1 MIYEQSAF
9 LSGMITDPELSYKII
24 DSLPFPINF
33 RNVEGVYISCNKAFE
48 RLLGKSRE
56 ELIGR
61 SCTESHT
68 LVVAEMISLKDREI
82 LESTTDVVYEYPFKS
97 ATGTIR
103 DMLIYKSAIRN
114 DAGEI
119 QGLVSSLYDVSDRR
133 KAELK
138 AEKAKETSVIASAML
153 QKIRAGIVIVD
164 HKMKVVSCNETFA
177 HLMGEE
183 AEELYE
189 AIPGLQGADIKELV
203 PEIVG
208 KMFSGLLHTGEELLE
223 RDFTYKNMLLH
234 ISIVTIYKNRVVGA
248 IIRNL
253 SSPKLVREEIISRAM
268 KVTSQ
273 NIEMVQQVAT
283 LLAEN
288 AAQTEDMLN
297 SIVAAYK
304 YGEDRKDE

>member
-1 MIYEQSAF
+1 MIYEQNAF
-9 LSGMITDPELSYKII
+9 LSGLITNPELSYKII
-24 DSLPFPINF
+24 DSLPFPINY
-33 RNVEGVYISCNKAFE
+33 RSPDGVYISCNKAFE

-56 ELIGR
+56 ELIGK
-61 SCTESHT
+61 SDAESHT
-68 LVVAEMISLKDREI
+68 PAVAEMISMKDKEL
-82 LESTTDVVYEYPFKS
+82 LESNTDTVYEHQYKS
-97 ATGTIR
+97 VSGTVL
-103 DMLIYKSAIRN
+103 DMLIYKSAIKG
-114 DAGEI
+114 DSGAVEGI
-119 QGLVSSLYDVSDRR
+119 VSSVYDVSDRR
-133 KAELK
+133 KAEIRS
-138 AEKAKETSVIASAML
+138 EKAKETSVIASAML

-164 HKMKVVSCNETFA
+164 HNMKVVNCNETFA

-189 AIPGLQGADIKELV
+189 AIPGLQGADVKELV

-208 KMFSGLLHTGEELLE
+208 KMFSGLLHTGEEMLE
-223 RDFTYKNMLLH
+223 RDLTYKNMLLH

-268 KVTSQ
+268 KVTRQ

>member
-1 MIYEQSAF
+1 MIYEESAF
-9 LSGMITDPELSYKII
+9 LSGIITDPELSYRII

-33 RNVEGVYISCNKAFE
+33 RSAEGIYVTCNRAYE

-56 ELIGR
+56 ELIGK
-61 SCTESHT
+61 SHT
-68 LVVAEMISLKDREI
+68 DSHTPEIAEVISMKDKE
-82 LESTTDVVYEYPFKS
+82 LLDSSTDTVYEHQFKS
-97 ATGTIR
+97 PTGTTHE
-103 DMLIYKSAIRN
+103 MLIYKSLIKN
-114 DAGEI
+114 SVGVVEGI
-119 QGLVSSLYDVSDRR
+119 ISSLYDVSDRH
-133 KAELK
+133 KAEIRS
-138 AEKAKETSVIASAML
+138 EKAKEASVIASAML

-164 HKMKVVSCNETFA
+164 HQMKVVNCNETFA
-177 HLMGEE
+177 RLMGEE
-183 AEELYE
+183 TEELYE

-208 KMFSGLLHTGEELLE
+208 KMFSGLLHTGEEMLE
-223 RDFTYKNMLLH
+223 RDLTYNNKLLH

-268 KVTSQ
+268 KVSRQ
-273 NIEMVQQVAT
+273 NIGMVQQVAT

>member
-1 MIYEQSAF
+1 MIYEQNAF
-9 LSGMITDPELSYKII
+9 LSGLIRDPELSYKII
-24 DSLPFPINF
+24 DSLPFPINN
-33 RNVEGVYISCNKAFE
+33 RDSEGFYITCNKAYE

-56 ELIGR
+56 ELIGK
-61 SCTESHT
+61 SYLESQSAD
-68 LVVAEMISLKDREI
+68 VDEMIEMRDKELF
-82 LESTTDVVYEYPFKS
+82 ESQTDIVYEHQFKAMDGS
-97 ATGTIR
+97 VHE
-103 DMLIYKSAIRN
+103 MLVYKSAIRN
-114 DAGEI
+114 NAGEFEGI
-119 QGLVSSLYDVSDRR
+119 LSSLYDVSDRR
-133 KAELK
+133 KAEMK
-138 AEKAKETSVIASAML
+138 AEKAKEASVIASAML

-164 HKMKVVSCNETFA
+164 HHMKVIDCNETFA
-177 HLMGEE
+177 RLMGEE

-189 AIPGLQGADIKELV
+189 AIPGLQGADVKELV

-208 KMFSGLLHTGEELLE
+208 KMFAGLLHTGEEMLE
-223 RDFTYKNMLLH
+223 RDLTYKNKLLH

-268 KVTSQ
+268 KVTKQ

-304 YGEDRKDE
+304 YGEDKKDE

>member
-1 MIYEQSAF
+1 MIYEQNAF
-9 LSGMITDPELSYKII
+9 LSGIIKDPELSYKII

-33 RNVEGVYISCNKAFE
+33 RNSEGIYISCNRAFE

-56 ELIGR
+56 ELIGK
-61 SCTESHT
+61 SHT
-68 LVVAEMISLKDREI
+68 EAHNADVADMISMKDKE
-82 LESTTDVVYEYPFKS
+82 LLDSTADIVYENQFKL
-97 ATGTIR
+97 ANGTTQ
-103 DMLIYKSAIRN
+103 DLLIYKSAIRDN
-114 DAGEI
+114 SGQLE
-119 QGLVSSLYDVSDRR
+119 GFVSSLYDVSDRK
-133 KAELK
+133 KAEIR

-164 HKMKVVSCNETFA
+164 QNMKVVSCNETFA

-183 AEELYE
+183 TEELYE
-189 AIPGLQGADIKELV
+189 AIPGLQGADVKELV
-203 PEIVG
+203 PAIVG
-208 KMFSGLLHTGEELLE
+208 KMFSGLLHTGEEMLE
-223 RDFTYKNMLLH
+223 RDLTYKNMLLH
-234 ISIVTIYKNRVVGA
+234 ISMVTIYKNRVVGA

-268 KVTSQ
+268 KVTRQ

>member
-1 MIYEQSAF
+1 MIYEQNAF
-9 LSGMITDPELSYKII
+9 LSGLITNPELSYKII

-33 RNVEGVYISCNKAFE
+33 RNPDGVYISCNKAFE

-56 ELIGR
+56 ELIGK
-61 SCTESHT
+61 SDSESHAP
-68 LVVAEMISLKDREI
+68 VVVEMISMKDKEL
-82 LESTTDVVYEYPFKS
+82 LESNTDVVYEHQYKS
-97 ATGTIR
+97 VSGTVQE
-103 DMLIYKSAIRN
+103 MLIYKSVIKS
-114 DAGEI
+114 DSGVIEGI
-119 QGLVSSLYDVSDRR
+119 VSSIYDVSDRR
-133 KAELK
+133 KAEIRS
-138 AEKAKETSVIASAML
+138 EKAKETSVIASAML

-164 HKMKVVSCNETFA
+164 HKMKVVNCNETFA

-189 AIPGLQGADIKELV
+189 AIPGLQGADVKELV

-208 KMFSGLLHTGEELLE
+208 KMFSGLLHTGEEMLE
-223 RDFTYKNMLLH
+223 RDLTYKNMLLH
-234 ISIVTIYKNRVVGA
+234 ISMVTIYKNRVVGA

-268 KVTSQ
+268 KVTRQ

>member
-1 MIYEQSAF
+1 MIYEPSAF
-9 LSGMITDPELSYKII
+9 LSGLITDPELSYKII
-24 DSLPFPINF
+24 DSLPFPINY
-33 RNVEGVYISCNKAFE
+33 RDAEGRYRTCNKSYE
-48 RLLGKSRE
+48 RLFGKSRE
-56 ELIGR
+56 ELIGKLL
-61 SCTESHT
+61 SESHT
-68 LVVAEMISLKDREI
+68 AVDAEVISMKDKEL
-82 LESTTDVVYEYPFKS
+82 LESTTDIVYEHLFKS
-97 ATGTIR
+97 ADGTSQ
-103 DMLIYKSAIRN
+103 DMLIYKSAIKN
-114 DAGEI
+114 NAGEMEGI
-119 QGLVSSLYDVSDRR
+119 VSSMYDISDRR
-133 KAELK
+133 RAEVR

-153 QKIRAGIVIVD
+153 QKIKAGIVIVD
-164 HKMKVVSCNETFA
+164 HNMKVVSCNEMFA

-203 PEIVG
+203 PEIVR
-208 KMFSGLLHTGEELLE
+208 KMMSGLLHTGEEMLE
-223 RDFTYKNMLLH
+223 RDLTYQNMLLH
-234 ISIVTIYKNRVVGA
+234 ITIVTIYKNRVVGA

-268 KVTSQ
+268 KVTRQ

-304 YGEDRKDE
+304 YGEDRKDD

>member
-9 LSGMITDPELSYKII
+9 LSGFISDPEVSYKII
-24 DSLPFPINF
+24 DSLPFPINY
-33 RNVEGVYISCNKAFE
+33 RTVTGTYITCNRAFE
-48 RLLGKSRE
+48 RLSGRSRE
-56 ELIGR
+56 ELIGK
-61 SCTESHT
+61 SAADSHPPEV
-68 LVVAEMISLKDREI
+68 LDMIELKDKEL
-82 LESTTDVVYEYPFKS
+82 LESSNDIVYEHPYKS
-97 ATGTIR
+97 ADGNNHEI
-103 DMLIYKSAIRN
+103 LIYKSVIKN
-114 DAGEI
+114 NAGEPEGI
-119 QGLVSSLYDVSDRR
+119 VSSLYDVSDRR
-133 KAELK
+133 KAEVK

-153 QKIRAGIVIVD
+153 QKIKAGIVIVD
-164 HKMKVVSCNETFA
+164 HNMKVVNCNEMFA

-189 AIPGLQGADIKELV
+189 TIPGLQGADIRELV

-208 KMFSGLLHTGEELLE
+208 KMFSGLLHTGEDHLE
-223 RDFTYKNMLLH
+223 RDLTFKNMLLH

-268 KVTSQ
+268 KVTRQ

-304 YGEDRKDE
+304 YGEDRKDD

>member
-1 MIYEQSAF
+1 MIYEQDAF
-9 LSGMITDPELSYKII
+9 LSGLIKDPVLSYKII
-24 DSLPFPINF
+24 DLLPFPINY
-33 RNVEGVYISCNKAFE
+33 RDAEGFYITCNKAFE
-48 RLLGKSRE
+48 KLLGISRVEVIGKSY
-56 ELIGR
+56 
-61 SCTESHT
+61 
-68 LVVAEMISLKDREI
+68 
-82 LESTTDVVYEYPFKS
+82 LESQPAEVDEMMQMKDKELFDSPTDIIYENQFKTTD
-97 ATGTIR
+97 GTMHE
-103 DMLIYKSAIRN
+103 MLIYKTAIRN
-114 DAGEI
+114 DSGAFEEI
-119 QGLVSSLYDVSDRR
+119 VSTLYDVTDRR
-133 KAELK
+133 KAEIRS
-138 AEKAKETSVIASAML
+138 EKAKEASVIASAML

-164 HKMKVVSCNETFA
+164 HNMKVIDCNETFA
-177 HLMGEE
+177 RLMGEE

-189 AIPGLQGADIKELV
+189 AIPGLQGADVKELV

-208 KMFSGLLHTGEELLE
+208 KMFSGLLHTGEEMLE
-223 RDFTYKNMLLH
+223 RDLTYKNKLLH
-234 ISIVTIYKNRVVGA
+234 ISIVTIYKHRVVGA

-268 KVTSQ
+268 KVTKQ

>member
-1 MIYEQSAF
+1 MIYEENAF
-9 LSGMITDPELSYKII
+9 LSGIIRDPELSYKII

-33 RNVEGVYISCNKAFE
+33 RNTEGIYITCNRAYE

-56 ELIGR
+56 ELIGK
-61 SCTESHT
+61 SNSESHS
-68 LVVAEMISLKDREI
+68 VDVSDMISLKDKELI
-82 LESTTDVVYEYPFKS
+82 DSMTDVVYEHQFKL
-97 ATGTIR
+97 ANGTVQ

-114 DAGEI
+114 NTGKLE
-119 QGLVSSLYDVSDRR
+119 GFVSSLYDVSDRR
-133 KAELK
+133 KAEIK

-164 HKMKVVSCNETFA
+164 KNMKIVSCNETFA

-183 AEELYE
+183 TEELYE
-189 AIPGLQGADIKELV
+189 AIPGLQGADVKELV

-208 KMFSGLLHTGEELLE
+208 KMFSGLLHTGEEMLE
-223 RDFTYKNMLLH
+223 RDLTYKNMLLH
-234 ISIVTIYKNRVVGA
+234 ISMVTIYKNRVVGA

-268 KVTSQ
+268 KVKRQ

>member
-1 MIYEQSAF
+1 MIYEENAF
-9 LSGMITDPELSYKII
+9 LSGIIRDPELSYKII

-33 RNVEGVYISCNKAFE
+33 RSADGIYITCNRAFE

-56 ELIGR
+56 ELIGK
-61 SCTESHT
+61 SNSESHSAD
-68 LVVAEMISLKDREI
+68 VSDMISLKDKELI
-82 LESTTDVVYEYPFKS
+82 DSMTDIVYEHQFKF
-97 ATGTIR
+97 ANGTVQ

-114 DAGEI
+114 DTGKLE
-119 QGLVSSLYDVSDRR
+119 GYLSSLYDVSDRR
-133 KAELK
+133 KAEIK

-164 HKMKVVSCNETFA
+164 KNMKVVSCNETFA

-183 AEELYE
+183 TEELYE
-189 AIPGLQGADIKELV
+189 AIPGLQGADVKELV

-208 KMFSGLLHTGEELLE
+208 KMFVGLLHTGEEMLE
-223 RDFTYKNMLLH
+223 RDLTYKNMLLH
-234 ISIVTIYKNRVVGA
+234 ISMVTIYKNRVVGA

-268 KVTSQ
+268 KVKRQ

>member
-1 MIYEQSAF
+1 MK
-9 LSGMITDPELSYKII
+9 DKELL
-24 DSLPFPINF
+24 D
-33 RNVEGVYISCNKAFE
+33 
-48 RLLGKSRE
+48 
-56 ELIGR
+56 
-61 SCTESHT
+61 
-68 LVVAEMISLKDREI
+68 
-82 LESTTDVVYEYPFKS
+82 STTDIVYENQFKLDN
-97 ATGTIR
+97 GTTQ
-103 DMLIYKSAIRN
+103 DLLIYKSAIRDN
-114 DAGEI
+114 SGQLE
-119 QGLVSSLYDVSDRR
+119 GFVSSLYDVSDRR
-133 KAELK
+133 KAEIR

-164 HKMKVVSCNETFA
+164 QNMKVVSCNETFA

-183 AEELYE
+183 TEELYE
-189 AIPGLQGADIKELV
+189 AIPGLQGADVKELV

-208 KMFSGLLHTGEELLE
+208 KMFSGLLHTGEEMLE
-223 RDFTYKNMLLH
+223 RDLTYKNMLLH
-234 ISIVTIYKNRVVGA
+234 ISMVTIYKNRVVGA

-268 KVTSQ
+268 KVTRQ

>member
-1 MIYEQSAF
+1 MIYEENAF
-9 LSGMITDPELSYKII
+9 LSGIIRDPELSYKII

-33 RNVEGVYISCNKAFE
+33 RNTEGIYITCNRAFE
-48 RLLGKSRE
+48 RLMGKSRE
-56 ELIGR
+56 ELIGK
-61 SCTESHT
+61 SNSESHS
-68 LVVAEMISLKDREI
+68 ADISDMISLKDKE
-82 LESTTDVVYEYPFKS
+82 LVDSTTDIVYEHQFKL
-97 ATGTIR
+97 ANGVVQ
-103 DMLIYKSAIRN
+103 DMLIYKSAVRN
-114 DAGEI
+114 DAGKLE
-119 QGLVSSLYDVSDRR
+119 GFVSSLYDVSDRR
-133 KAELK
+133 KAEIK

-164 HKMKVVSCNETFA
+164 QNMKVVSCNETFA

-183 AEELYE
+183 TEELYE
-189 AIPGLQGADIKELV
+189 AIPGLQGADVKELV

-208 KMFSGLLHTGEELLE
+208 KMFSGLLHTGEEMLE
-223 RDFTYKNMLLH
+223 RDLTYKNMLLH
-234 ISIVTIYKNRVVGA
+234 ISMVTIYKNRVVGA

-268 KVTSQ
+268 KVKRQ

>member
-1 MIYEQSAF
+1 MIYEQDAF
-9 LSGMITDPELSYKII
+9 LSGLIKDPVLSYKII
-24 DSLPFPINF
+24 DLLPFPINY
-33 RNVEGVYISCNKAFE
+33 RDAEGFYITCNKAFE
-48 RLLGKSRE
+48 KLLGISRE
-56 ELIGR
+56 EVIGK
-61 SCTESHT
+61 SY
-68 LVVAEMISLKDREI
+68 
-82 LESTTDVVYEYPFKS
+82 LESQSAEVDELMQMKDKELFDSPTDIIYEHQFKTTD
-97 ATGTIR
+97 GTMHE
-103 DMLIYKSAIRN
+103 MLIYKTAIRN
-114 DAGEI
+114 DSGEFEGI
-119 QGLVSSLYDVSDRR
+119 VSTFYDVTDRR
-133 KAELK
+133 KAEIRS
-138 AEKAKETSVIASAML
+138 EKAKEASVIASAML

-164 HKMKVVSCNETFA
+164 HNMKVIDCNETFA
-177 HLMGEE
+177 RLMGEE

-189 AIPGLQGADIKELV
+189 AIPGLQGADVKELV

-208 KMFSGLLHTGEELLE
+208 KMFSGLLHTGEEMLE
-223 RDFTYKNMLLH
+223 RDLTYKNKLLH
-234 ISIVTIYKNRVVGA
+234 ISIVTIYKHRVVGA

-268 KVTSQ
+268 KVTKQ

>member
-1 MIYEQSAF
+1 MIYEENAF
-9 LSGMITDPELSYKII
+9 LSGIIRDPELSYKII

-33 RNVEGVYISCNKAFE
+33 RSPEGVYITCNRAYE

-56 ELIGR
+56 ELIGK
-61 SCTESHT
+61 SNSESHSPD
-68 LVVAEMISLKDREI
+68 VSDMISLKDKELI
-82 LESTTDVVYEYPFKS
+82 DSTTDIVYEYQFKLPN
-97 ATGTIR
+97 GTAQDI
-103 DMLIYKSAIRN
+103 LIYKSAIRN
-114 DAGEI
+114 DSGQL
-119 QGLVSSLYDVSDRR
+119 QGFVSSIYDVSDKR
-133 KAELK
+133 KAEIK

-164 HKMKVVSCNETFA
+164 QNMKVVSCNETFA

-183 AEELYE
+183 TEELYE
-189 AIPGLQGADIKELV
+189 AIPGLQGADVKELV

-208 KMFSGLLHTGEELLE
+208 KMFSGLLHTGEEMLE
-223 RDFTYKNMLLH
+223 RDLTYKNMLLH
-234 ISIVTIYKNRVVGA
+234 ISMVTIYKNRVVGA

-268 KVTSQ
+268 KVKRQ

>member
-1 MIYEQSAF
+1 MIYEQNAF
-9 LSGMITDPELSYKII
+9 LSGFINDPELSYKII

-33 RNVEGVYISCNKAFE
+33 RDSEGYYISCNKAFE
-48 RLLGKSRE
+48 RLIGKSRE
-56 ELIGR
+56 ELIGK
-61 SCTESHT
+61 SYLESQPAE
-68 LVVAEMISLKDREI
+68 VDEMIAMRDKELYEAP
-82 LESTTDVVYEYPFKS
+82 TDIVYEHHFRS
-97 ATGTIR
+97 ADGTMHE
-103 DMLIYKSAIRN
+103 MLIYKSGIRN
-114 DAGEI
+114 NTGEFEGI
-119 QGLVSSLYDVSDRR
+119 VSSLYDVSDRR
-133 KAELK
+133 KAELRS
-138 AEKAKETSVIASAML
+138 EKAKEASVIASAML

-164 HKMKVVSCNETFA
+164 QNMKVVDCNQTFA
-177 HLMGEE
+177 SLMGEE

-189 AIPGLQGADIKELV
+189 AIPGLQGADVRELV

-208 KMFSGLLHTGEELLE
+208 KMFKGLLNTGEEQLE
-223 RDFTYKNMLLH
+223 RDLTYKNKLLH
-234 ISIVTIYKNRVVGA
+234 ITVVTIFKNRVIGA

-268 KVTSQ
+268 KVTRQ

-288 AAQTEDMLN
+288 AVQTEDMLN

>member
-1 MIYEQSAF
+1 MIYEQNAF
-9 LSGMITDPELSYKII
+9 LSGIITDPELSYKII
-24 DSLPFPINF
+24 DLLPFPINF
-33 RNVEGVYISCNKAFE
+33 RNSEGVYISCNRAFE

-56 ELIGR
+56 ELIGK
-61 SCTESHT
+61 SHAEAHNAD
-68 LVVAEMISLKDREI
+68 VADMISMKDKE
-82 LESTTDVVYEYPFKS
+82 LLDSTTDIVYENQFKL
-97 ATGTIR
+97 ANGTTQ
-103 DMLIYKSAIRN
+103 DLLIYKSAIRDN
-114 DAGEI
+114 SGQLE
-119 QGLVSSLYDVSDRR
+119 GFVSSLYDVSDRR
-133 KAELK
+133 KAEIR

-164 HKMKVVSCNETFA
+164 QNMKVVSCNETFA

-183 AEELYE
+183 TEELYE
-189 AIPGLQGADIKELV
+189 AIPGLQGADVKELV

-208 KMFSGLLHTGEELLE
+208 KMFSGLLHTGEEMLE
-223 RDFTYKNMLLH
+223 RDLTYKNMLLH
-234 ISIVTIYKNRVVGA
+234 ISMVTIYKNRVVGA

-268 KVTSQ
+268 KVTRQ

>member
-9 LSGMITDPELSYKII
+9 LSGIITDPELSYKII

-33 RNVEGVYISCNKAFE
+33 RDSEGRYRSCNKSYE
-48 RLLGKSRE
+48 RMFGKSRV
-56 ELIGR
+56 ELVGKLPE
-61 SCTESHT
+61 ESHN
-68 LVVAEMISLKDREI
+68 LSDAEMISMKDKDL
-82 LESTTDVVYEYPFKS
+82 LESTTDIVYEIQFKS
-97 ATGTIR
+97 ADGSTQ

-114 DAGEI
+114 NSGDLDGIAT
-119 QGLVSSLYDVSDRR
+119 SMYDISDRR
-133 KAELK
+133 KADAR

-153 QKIRAGIVIVD
+153 QKIKAGIVIVD
-164 HKMKVVSCNETFA
+164 HNMKVVSCNEMFA

-189 AIPGLQGADIKELV
+189 AIPGLQGADVKELV
-203 PEIVG
+203 PEIVA
-208 KMFSGLLHTGEELLE
+208 KMMSGLLHTGEEQLE
-223 RDFTYKNMLLH
+223 RDLTYENMLLH

-268 KVTSQ
+268 KVTRQ

-304 YGEDRKDE
+304 YGEDRKDD